1 MTNRHVC
8 VYCGSSPRVSD
19 QYKQAAVEVGRA
31 IAANGFGLVYGGGRR
46 GLMGMV
52 ADSVLTNGGKAI
64 GIIPKHLQ
72 DREERHDELNELH
85 IVDSMHIR
93 KQMMVERSDAFLILP
108 GGYGTLDEAFEI
120 LTWKQLGLH
129 KKPIIFLNIYN
140 FWSPLKELK
149 QHLFDESFI
158 KAEDLKL
165 FSIIDNVDQIMPTLS
180 RELALLD
187 EEQTA

>member
-1 MTNRHVC
+1 MKLIHNVC
-8 VYCGSSPRVSD
+8 VYCGSSDKVSD
-19 QYKQAAVEVGRA
+19 RYKQAAQQVGHVLA
-31 IAANGFGLVYGGGRR
+31 TNDLGLVYGGGRR

-52 ADSVLTNGGKAI
+52 ADSVLSNGGKAI

-72 DREERHDELNELH
+72 DREERHDDLSELH

-129 KKPIIFLNIYN
+129 SKPIIFLNIFD

-149 QHLFDESFI
+149 QHLSDEHFI
-158 KAEDLKL
+158 KSDDLKL
-165 FSIIDNVDQIMPTLS
+165 FTLIDGIDQIIPTLQG
-180 RELALLD
+180 EEAAIAALS
-187 EEQTA
+187 A

>member
-1 MTNRHVC
+1 MKNFKNVC
-8 VYCGSSPRVSD
+8 VYCGASNRASD
-19 QYKQAAVEVGRA
+19 RYKQAARDVGHILA
-31 IAANGFGLVYGGGRR
+31 TNGIGLVYGGGRM

-52 ADSVLTNGGKAI
+52 ADSVLDHGGNAI

-72 DREERHDELNELH
+72 DREERHDNLNELH
-85 IVDSMHIR
+85 VVDSMHVR

-129 KKPIIFLNIYN
+129 KKPIIFLNIYG

-158 KAEDLKL
+158 KADDLKL
-165 FSIIDNVDQIMPTLS
+165 FNIIDSVDQIIPTL
-180 RELALLD
+180 EAEAIALLS
-187 EEQTA
+187 ANA

>member
-1 MTNRHVC
+1 MTIKNIC
-8 VYCGSSPRVSD
+8 VYCGSSPTASE
-19 QYKQAAVEVGRA
+19 QYKKAAFDVGKVLA
-31 IAANGFGLVYGGGRR
+31 DNKLGLVYGGGRR
-46 GLMGMV
+46 GLMGVV
-52 ADSVLTNGGKAI
+52 ADSVLSNGGQAI

-72 DREERHDELNELH
+72 DREERHDTLNELH
-85 IVDSMHIR
+85 VVDSMHIR

-129 KKPIIFLNIYN
+129 NKPIIFINIFG

-165 FSIIDNVDQIMPTLS
+165 FNIIDSIDQIIPTLAKEAS
-180 RELALLD
+180 A
-187 EEQTA
+187 AA

>member
-1 MTNRHVC
+1 MKVKTVC
-8 VYCGSSPRVSD
+8 VYCGASDRASD
-19 QYKQAAVEVGRA
+19 QYKQAAHQVGQI
-31 IAANGFGLVYGGGRR
+31 IAQNDMSLVYGGGRR

-52 ADSVLTNGGKAI
+52 ANSVLEHGGKAI

-72 DREERHDELNELH
+72 DREERHDDLNELH

-129 KKPIIFLNIYN
+129 NKPIIFLNMFD

-149 QHLFDESFI
+149 QHLFDQAFI

-165 FSIIDNVDQIMPTLS
+165 FSIIDSVDQIVATL
-180 RELALLD
+180 EKDA
-187 EEQTA
+187 A